1 MSSLKKVNESAKF
14 AVNHMLN
21 EAARSAANH
30 MPMKTY
36 PALIVK
42 RYRDMDADEREAAA
56 KMLGISVDDLPKTDF
71 YAYISVTVSRK
82 EFQRLA
88 SADKPDKAVRRCFA
102 EALTFAVDKRKLF
115 SVLADFCQ
123 HFNNL
128 LELNM

>member
-1 MSSLKKVNESAKF
+1 MG
-14 AVNHMLN
+14 
-21 EAARSAANH
+21 
-30 MPMKTY
+30 T
-36 PALIVK
+36 
-42 RYRDMDADEREAAA
+42 DEREAAA
-56 KMLGISVDDLPKTDF
+56 KMLGINVNDLPTKDF
-71 YAYISVTVSRK
+71 YAYLSVTVSRK

-102 EALTFAVDKRKLF
+102 ESLTSAIDKRKLF